1 MYHLEHNILIFCYL
15 IINTV
20 FMKEKITH
28 EYVKR
33 LCTENN
39 ITTVKGLREASL
51 KAYKYACK
59 NNLYEWLGIRKDTR
73 GGGIDGRPITFEEV
87 ASYCASYGIETT
99 GQLHVLNK
107 KYYNWVLNNK
117 MDSLLGLEKRVR
129 LGKGFTVPTERVW
142 HDINKVWKYLVK
154 WSVVESTTIKY
165 QAYVNGYELEYDKWV
180 DEFGD
185 PDKDISLLAKYLPE
199 GFQEVRLV

>member
-1 MYHLEHNILIFCYL
+1 MS
-15 IINTV
+15 
-20 FMKEKITH
+20 KQKWKWTH
-28 EYVKR
+28 ETLRQFVS
-33 LCTENN
+33 ENN
-39 ITTVKGLREASL
+39 IKTVKGLREASI

-73 GGGIDGRPITFEEV
+73 GGGSDGRPITFEEV

-129 LGKGFTVPTERVW
+129 MGKGFTVPTERVW
-142 HDINKVWKYLVK
+142 HDIDKVWKYLVK
-154 WSVVESTTIKY
+154 WSVVDSTTIRY
-165 QAYVNGYELEYDKWV
+165 QAVVNGYELEFDKWV
-180 DEFGD
+180 EEHGN
-185 PDKDISLLAKYLPE
+185 PDKDISLLSRYL
-199 GFQEVRLV
+199 QEV